1 MDESYLRTSTGI
13 SEQDMEDFI
22 NTCNYVYKFFIT
34 CPIPL
39 FISWDR
45 LNKSYYF
52 SLGHKYFMVSFNPKI
67 SVYDFQELIYRWAR
81 RHYPGY
87 SFEEEEQVEYTSE
100 EIADLIQQ
108 GHDPDEL
115 FNSFK
120 IQKVKKTCLI
130 EKLLIK
136 DDQLYVKKDNKIYI
150 LIARPEKP
158 ISVFISNFRK
168 IQDDQEK
175 KVFLETF
182 TKSVMEISHLKT
194 IEISY
199 KTERMNNFFKIRG
212 LSLHNEKFLK
222 TDDPLV
228 YRWSRFLITFSTR
241 IEINDIKKIIL
252 DYRKNYSLEYEDE
265 ILKKFYGVKFGEN
278 RNKSN
283 KNKETKDVL

>member
-1 MDESYLRTSTGI
+1 MLHVDWFIEPPMDFEQKNYLLL
-13 SEQDMEDFI
+13 D
-22 NTCNYVYKFFIT
+22 YV
-34 CPIPL
+34 
-39 FISWDR
+39 
-45 LNKSYYF
+45 
-52 SLGHKYFMVSFNPKI
+52 
-67 SVYDFQELIYRWAR
+67 
-81 RHYPGY
+81 
-87 SFEEEEQVEYTSE
+87 
-100 EIADLIQQ
+100 QQ
-108 GHDPDEL
+108 ID
-115 FNSFK
+115 NSFK

-241 IEINDIKKIIL
+241 IEINDIKKTQQNIYSFFII
-252 DYRKNYSLEYEDE
+252 
-265 ILKKFYGVKFGEN
+265 FYNKVVKFP
-278 RNKSN
+278 
-283 KNKETKDVL
+283 VLFPYQSYQGVNPSRLFCLCVALLP